1 MSDAGQVCAGRYRL
15 GEIIGHGGMAQVH
28 TATDLRLGRE
38 VAVKVLRSDLARDP
52 AFLNR
57 FRREAQAAAS
67 LNHPNIVGVYDTGE
81 DLLDSAN
88 PSLMVPWIVM
98 EKVEGHTLRHIIS
111 AGRKISPD
119 RALDILI
126 GVLSALD
133 YSHRHGIVHRDI
145 KPANVMITTHGDV
158 KVMDFGIARAIADA
172 SATMTHSNAVMGTAH
187 YLSPEQAKGD
197 AVDARS
203 DIYSAGCLLYE
214 LLTSKPPFT
223 GDSAV
228 AIAYQH
234 VSENPVAPSVVNDS
248 VPALFDAVVMKALSK
263 NPDDRYLTAAEMR
276 ADLELLLQRAT
287 PRYAQGSTISDT
299 QPIDQEGDSTKRIPK
314 VATKKSSTRQKS
326 EDQNIP
332 MIVGAGIAVVAVVIG
347 ALVLISRWIS
357 PAPVD
362 QVVVPDLIG
371 LTIEQA
377 TAELNNDG
385 LVIGEVTYQEAVDRP
400 EDTIISQNPGRD
412 TNVDRGTAINVIISQ
427 GKGQVEVPNL
437 VNFASIDDARQALIN
452 AQLTLGAVT
461 REASDLPPNTVLR
474 SDPIAGTLVDK
485 GSAIAIVVSSGSVQV
500 PNVVGDDAA
509 AARITLANEGFIVE
523 TVYQESDEIAA
534 GTVISQSPGAG
545 QTAEFESTVT
555 ITVAKLPGDPDPGAG
570 DPNA

>member
-1 MSDAGQVCAGRYRL
+1 
-15 GEIIGHGGMAQVH
+15 MAQVH

-52 AFLNR
+52 AFLAR

-81 DLLDSAN
+81 DLLDATN
-88 PSLMVPWIVM
+88 PSFMVPWIVM

-145 KPANVMITTHGDV
+145 KPANVMITTQGDV

-197 AVDARS
+197 QVDARS

-234 VSENPVAPSVVNDS
+234 VSESAVAPSLVNDS
-248 VPALFDAVVMKALSK
+248 VPALFDAVVMKSLMK
-263 NPDDRYLTAAEMR
+263 NPDDRYHTAAEMR
-276 ADLELLLQRAT
+276 ADLELLLQRST

-299 QPIDQEGDSTKRIPK
+299 QPIEQDDDATKRIPT
-314 VATKKSSTRQKS
+314 VATNKSPKRTKST
-326 EDQNIP
+326 EQNIP

-347 ALVLISRWIS
+347 ALVLISKWIS

-362 QVVVPDLIG
+362 QIAVPDVIG

-400 EDTIISQNPGRD
+400 ENTIISQNPSKD

-437 VNFASIDDARQALIN
+437 VNFSSVDDARQALIN

-474 SDPIAGTLVDK
+474 SDPIAGTLVDT
-485 GSAIAIVVSSGSVQV
+485 GSAVAIVVSSGSVEV
-500 PNVVGDDAA
+500 PNVVGQDAS

-523 TVYQESDEIAA
+523 TVYLESDEVVA
-534 GTVISQSPGAG
+534 GSVISQSPGG
-545 QTAEFESTVT
+545 GEMGDFESTVT

>member
-1 MSDAGQVCAGRYRL
+1 MSDAGQVCQGRYRL

-52 AFLNR
+52 SFLNR

-67 LNHPNIVGVYDTGE
+67 LNHPNIVSVYDTGE
-81 DLLDSAN
+81 DLLDQAH

-145 KPANVMITTHGDV
+145 KPANIMITTHGDV

-214 LLTSKPPFT
+214 LLTGKPPFS

-248 VPALFDAVVMKALSK
+248 VPALFDAVVMKSLMK
-263 NPDDRYLTAAEMR
+263 NPDDRYHTAAEMR

-299 QPIDQEGDSTKRIPK
+299 QPIAADDETKRIPK
-314 VATKKSSTRQKS
+314 VATKKSVSRPNKP
-326 EDQNIP
+326 EQNIP

-347 ALVLISRWIS
+347 ALVLISKWIS
-357 PAPVD
+357 PTPVD
-362 QVVVPDLIG
+362 QIAVPDLIG

-377 TAELNNDG
+377 TTELNNDG

-400 EDTIISQNPGRD
+400 EDTIISQNPGKD
-412 TNVDRGTAINVIISQ
+412 TSVDRGTAINVIISQ

-437 VNFASIDDARQALIN
+437 VNFASIDDARQALLN

-474 SDPIAGTLVDK
+474 SDPVAGTLVDK
-485 GSAIAIVVSSGSVQV
+485 GSQVAIVVSSGSVQV
-500 PNVVGDDAA
+500 PNVVGQDAS

-523 TVYQESDEIAA
+523 TVYQESDEVAA
-534 GTVISQSPGAG
+534 GTVISQSPAASE
-545 QTAEFESTVT
+545 TADFESTVT

>member
-1 MSDAGQVCAGRYRL
+1 
-15 GEIIGHGGMAQVH
+15 MAQVH

-52 AFLNR
+52 AFLAR

-81 DLLDSAN
+81 DLLDATN
-88 PSLMVPWIVM
+88 PSFMVPWIVM

-145 KPANVMITTHGDV
+145 KPANVMITTQGDV

-197 AVDARS
+197 QVDARS

-234 VSENPVAPSVVNDS
+234 VSESAVAPSLVNDS
-248 VPALFDAVVMKALSK
+248 VPALFDAVVMKSLMK
-263 NPDDRYLTAAEMR
+263 NPDDRYHTAAEMR
-276 ADLELLLQRAT
+276 ADLELLLQRST

-299 QPIDQEGDSTKRIPK
+299 QPIEQDDDATKRIPT
-314 VATKKSSTRQKS
+314 VATNKSPKRAKST
-326 EDQNIP
+326 EQNIP

-347 ALVLISRWIS
+347 ALVLISKWIS

-362 QVVVPDLIG
+362 QIAVPDVIG

-400 EDTIISQNPGRD
+400 ENTIISQNPSKD

-437 VNFASIDDARQALIN
+437 VNFSSVDDARQALIN

-474 SDPIAGTLVDK
+474 SDPIAGTLVDT
-485 GSAIAIVVSSGSVQV
+485 GSAVAIVVSSGSVEV
-500 PNVVGDDAA
+500 PNVVGQDAS

-523 TVYQESDEIAA
+523 TVYLESDEVVA
-534 GTVISQSPGAG
+534 GTVISQSPGG
-545 QTAEFESTVT
+545 GEMGDFESTVT

>member
-1 MSDAGQVCAGRYRL
+1 
-15 GEIIGHGGMAQVH
+15 MAQVH

-52 AFLNR
+52 AFLAR

-81 DLLDSAN
+81 DLLDATN
-88 PSLMVPWIVM
+88 PTFMVPWIVM

-197 AVDARS
+197 QVDARS

-234 VSENPVAPSVVNDS
+234 VSESAVAPSLVNDS
-248 VPALFDAVVMKALSK
+248 VPALFDAVVMKSLMK
-263 NPDDRYLTAAEMR
+263 NPDDRYHTAAEMR
-276 ADLELLLQRAT
+276 ADLELLLQRST

-299 QPIDQEGDSTKRIPK
+299 QPIEQDDDATKRIPI
-314 VATKKSSTRQKS
+314 VATNKSPKRTKS
-326 EDQNIP
+326 EEQNIP

-347 ALVLISRWIS
+347 ALVLISKWIS

-362 QVVVPDLIG
+362 QIAVPDVIG

-400 EDTIISQNPGRD
+400 ENTIISQNPSKD

-437 VNFASIDDARQALIN
+437 INFSSVDDARQALIN

-485 GSAIAIVVSSGSVQV
+485 GSAVAIVVSSGSVEV
-500 PNVVGDDAA
+500 PNVVGQDAS

-523 TVYQESDEIAA
+523 TVYLESDEVAA
-534 GTVISQSPGAG
+534 GSVISQSPGG
-545 QTAEFESTVT
+545 GEMGDFESTVT

>member
-1 MSDAGQVCAGRYRL
+1 
-15 GEIIGHGGMAQVH
+15 MAQVH
-28 TATDLRLGRE
+28 TSTDLRLGRE

-52 AFLNR
+52 AFIAR

-67 LNHPNIVGVYDTGE
+67 LNHPNIVGIYDTGE
-81 DLLDSAN
+81 DLLDAAN
-88 PSLMVPWIVM
+88 PSMMIPWIVM
-98 EKVEGHTLRHIIS
+98 ERVEGHTLRHIIS

-119 RALDILI
+119 RSLDILI

-145 KPANVMITTHGDV
+145 KPANIMITTHGDV

-187 YLSPEQAKGD
+187 YLSPEQAKGET
-197 AVDARS
+197 VDARS

-234 VSENPVAPSVVNDS
+234 VSENPVAPSLINDE
-248 VPALFDAVVMKALSK
+248 VPALFDAVVMKSLAK
-263 NPDDRYLTAAEMR
+263 NPDDRYHTAAEMR
-276 ADLELLLQRAT
+276 ADLELLLQRVT

-299 QPIDQEGDSTKRIPK
+299 QPIAQDEDATKRIPT
-314 VATKKSSTRQKS
+314 VATKKSVTRPNKT
-326 EDQNIP
+326 EQNIP

-347 ALVLISRWIS
+347 ALVLISKWIS
-357 PAPVD
+357 PAPVE
-362 QVVVPDLIG
+362 QIAVPDLIG
-371 LTIEQA
+371 LTVEQA

-385 LVIGEVTYQEAVDRP
+385 LVIGDVTYQEAVDRP
-400 EDTIISQNPGRD
+400 EDTIISQNPGNG

-485 GSAIAIVVSSGSVQV
+485 GSSVAIVVSSGTVEV
-500 PNVVGDDAA
+500 PNVVGQDAS
-509 AARITLANEGFIVE
+509 AARITLANDGFTVE
-523 TVYQESDEIAA
+523 TVYLESDEVAA
-534 GTVISQSPGAG
+534 GTVISQSPGGGESAD
-545 QTAEFESTVT
+545 FESSVT

>member
-1 MSDAGQVCAGRYRL
+1 
-15 GEIIGHGGMAQVH
+15 MAQVH

-52 AFLNR
+52 AFLAR

-81 DLLDSAN
+81 DLLDATN
-88 PSLMVPWIVM
+88 PTFMVPWIVM

-197 AVDARS
+197 QVDARS

-234 VSENPVAPSVVNDS
+234 VSESAVAPSLVNDS
-248 VPALFDAVVMKALSK
+248 VPALFDAVVMKSLMK
-263 NPDDRYLTAAEMR
+263 NPDDRYHTAAEMR
-276 ADLELLLQRAT
+276 ADLELLLQRST

-299 QPIDQEGDSTKRIPK
+299 QPIEQDDDATKRIPT
-314 VATKKSSTRQKS
+314 VATNKSPKRAKST
-326 EDQNIP
+326 EQNIP

-347 ALVLISRWIS
+347 ALVLISKWIS

-362 QVVVPDLIG
+362 QIAVPDVIG

-400 EDTIISQNPGRD
+400 ENTIISQNPSKD

-437 VNFASIDDARQALIN
+437 VNFSSVDDARQALIN

-474 SDPIAGTLVDK
+474 SDPIAGTLVDT
-485 GSAIAIVVSSGSVQV
+485 GSAVAIVVSSGSVEV
-500 PNVVGDDAA
+500 PNVVGQDAS

-523 TVYQESDEIAA
+523 TVYLESDEVVA
-534 GTVISQSPGAG
+534 GSVISQSPGG
-545 QTAEFESTVT
+545 GEMGDFESTVT

>member
-1 MSDAGQVCAGRYRL
+1 
-15 GEIIGHGGMAQVH
+15 MAQVH
-28 TATDLRLGRE
+28 TSTDLRLGRE

-52 AFLNR
+52 AFIAR

-67 LNHPNIVGVYDTGE
+67 LNHPNIVGIYDTGE
-81 DLLDSAN
+81 DLLDAAN
-88 PSLMVPWIVM
+88 PSMMIPWIVM
-98 EKVEGHTLRHIIS
+98 ERVEGHTLRHIIS

-119 RALDILI
+119 RSLDILI

-145 KPANVMITTHGDV
+145 KPANIMITTPGDV

-187 YLSPEQAKGD
+187 YLSPEQAKGET
-197 AVDARS
+197 VDARS

-234 VSENPVAPSVVNDS
+234 VSENPVAPSLINDE
-248 VPALFDAVVMKALSK
+248 VPALFDAVVMKSLAK
-263 NPDDRYLTAAEMR
+263 NPDDRYHTAAEMR
-276 ADLELLLQRAT
+276 ADLELLLQRVT

-299 QPIDQEGDSTKRIPK
+299 QPIAQDEDATKRIPT
-314 VATKKSSTRQKS
+314 VATKKSVTRPNKT
-326 EDQNIP
+326 EQNIP

-347 ALVLISRWIS
+347 ALVLISKWIS
-357 PAPVD
+357 PAPVE
-362 QVVVPDLIG
+362 QIAVPDLIG
-371 LTIEQA
+371 LTVEQA

-385 LVIGEVTYQEAVDRP
+385 LVIGDVTYQEAVDRP
-400 EDTIISQNPGRD
+400 EDTIISQNPGNG

-485 GSAIAIVVSSGSVQV
+485 GSSVAIVVSSGSVEV
-500 PNVVGDDAA
+500 PNVVGQDAS
-509 AARITLANEGFIVE
+509 AARITLANEGFVVE
-523 TVYQESDEIAA
+523 TVYLESDEVAA
-534 GTVISQSPGAG
+534 GTVISQNPGGGESAD
-545 QTAEFESTVT
+545 FESSVT

>member
-1 MSDAGQVCAGRYRL
+1 
-15 GEIIGHGGMAQVH
+15 MAQVH

-52 AFLNR
+52 AFLAR

-81 DLLDSAN
+81 DLLDATN
-88 PSLMVPWIVM
+88 PTFMVPWIVM

-197 AVDARS
+197 QVDARS

-234 VSENPVAPSVVNDS
+234 VSESAVAPSLVNDS
-248 VPALFDAVVMKALSK
+248 VPALFDAVVMKSLMK
-263 NPDDRYLTAAEMR
+263 NPDDRYHTAAEMR
-276 ADLELLLQRAT
+276 ADLELLLQRST

-299 QPIDQEGDSTKRIPK
+299 QPIEQDDDATKRIPI
-314 VATKKSSTRQKS
+314 VATNKSPKRTKS
-326 EDQNIP
+326 EEQNIP

-347 ALVLISRWIS
+347 ALVLISKWIS

-362 QVVVPDLIG
+362 QIAVPDVIG

-400 EDTIISQNPGRD
+400 ENTIISQNPSKD

-437 VNFASIDDARQALIN
+437 INFSSVDDARQALIN

-485 GSAIAIVVSSGSVQV
+485 GSAVAIVVSSGSVEV
-500 PNVVGDDAA
+500 PNVVGQDAS

-523 TVYQESDEIAA
+523 TVYLESDEVAA
-534 GTVISQSPGAG
+534 GTVISQSPGG
-545 QTAEFESTVT
+545 GEMGDFESTVT

>member
-1 MSDAGQVCAGRYRL
+1 
-15 GEIIGHGGMAQVH
+15 
-28 TATDLRLGRE
+28 
-38 VAVKVLRSDLARDP
+38 
-52 AFLNR
+52 
-57 FRREAQAAAS
+57 
-67 LNHPNIVGVYDTGE
+67 
-81 DLLDSAN
+81 
-88 PSLMVPWIVM
+88 MVPWIVM

-197 AVDARS
+197 PVDARS

-234 VSENPVAPSVVNDS
+234 VSENRVAPYVLNDS

-545 QTAEFESTVT
+545 QTADFESTVT

>member
-1 MSDAGQVCAGRYRL
+1 
-15 GEIIGHGGMAQVH
+15 MAQVH

-52 AFLNR
+52 AFLAR

-81 DLLDSAN
+81 DLLDATN
-88 PSLMVPWIVM
+88 PTFMVPWIVM

-197 AVDARS
+197 QVDARS

-234 VSENPVAPSVVNDS
+234 VSESAVAPSLVNDS
-248 VPALFDAVVMKALSK
+248 VPALFDAVVMKSLMK
-263 NPDDRYLTAAEMR
+263 NPDDRYHTAAEMR
-276 ADLELLLQRAT
+276 ADLELLLQRST

-299 QPIDQEGDSTKRIPK
+299 QPIEQDDDATKRIPI
-314 VATKKSSTRQKS
+314 VATNKSPKRTKS
-326 EDQNIP
+326 EEQNIP
-332 MIVGAGIAVVAVVIG
+332 MIVGAGVAVVAVVIG
-347 ALVLISRWIS
+347 ALVLISKWIS

-362 QVVVPDLIG
+362 QIAVPDVIG

-400 EDTIISQNPGRD
+400 ENTIISQNPSKD

-437 VNFASIDDARQALIN
+437 INFSSVDDARQALIN

-485 GSAIAIVVSSGSVQV
+485 GSAVAIVVSSGSVEV
-500 PNVVGDDAA
+500 PNVVGQDAS

-523 TVYQESDEIAA
+523 TVYLESDEVAA
-534 GTVISQSPGAG
+534 GSVISQSPGG
-545 QTAEFESTVT
+545 GEMGDFESTVT

>member
-1 MSDAGQVCAGRYRL
+1 
-15 GEIIGHGGMAQVH
+15 MAQVH

-197 AVDARS
+197 PVDARS

-545 QTAEFESTVT
+545 QTADFESTVT
-555 ITVAKLPGDPDPGAG
+555 ITVAKLPGDPDPGSG

>member
-1 MSDAGQVCAGRYRL
+1 
-15 GEIIGHGGMAQVH
+15 
-28 TATDLRLGRE
+28 
-38 VAVKVLRSDLARDP
+38 
-52 AFLNR
+52 
-57 FRREAQAAAS
+57 
-67 LNHPNIVGVYDTGE
+67 
-81 DLLDSAN
+81 
-88 PSLMVPWIVM
+88 MVPWIVM

-197 AVDARS
+197 QVDARS

-234 VSENPVAPSVVNDS
+234 VSESAVAPSLVNDS
-248 VPALFDAVVMKALSK
+248 VPALFDAVVMKSLMK
-263 NPDDRYLTAAEMR
+263 NPDDRYHTAAEMR
-276 ADLELLLQRAT
+276 ADLELLLQRST

-299 QPIDQEGDSTKRIPK
+299 QPIEQDDDATKRIPI
-314 VATKKSSTRQKS
+314 VATNKSPKRTKS
-326 EDQNIP
+326 EEQNIP
-332 MIVGAGIAVVAVVIG
+332 MIVGAGVAVVAVVIG
-347 ALVLISRWIS
+347 ALVLISKWIS

-362 QVVVPDLIG
+362 QIAVPDVIG

-400 EDTIISQNPGRD
+400 ENTIISQNPSKD

-437 VNFASIDDARQALIN
+437 INFSSVDDARQALIN

-485 GSAIAIVVSSGSVQV
+485 GSAVAIVVSSGSVEV
-500 PNVVGDDAA
+500 PNVVGQDAS

-523 TVYQESDEIAA
+523 TVYLESDEVAA
-534 GTVISQSPGAG
+534 GTVISQSPGG
-545 QTAEFESTVT
+545 GEMGDFESTVT